1 MAVWELG
8 SGDLERCGESAL
20 LERGVW
26 SFGVALPAL
35 APQHGTVERSMRLES
50 EVMAPA
56 CHQKKIPPP
65 GNTSRAG
72 ALITILACRV
82 RALLACGAIGEHSLC
97 VVRETS
103 ASHAR
108 SPHNS
113 ANTALES

>member
-1 MAVWELG
+1 MHLRIRTRSTGWDFNGRLGFG

-20 LERGVW
+20 LGRGVW

-82 RALLACGAIGEHSLC
+82 GALLALRCS
-97 VVRETS
+97 
-103 ASHAR
+103 
-108 SPHNS
+108 
-113 ANTALES
+113 